1 MNYKTIKSIILFA
14 LVALTQLLNAQ
25 KNDPPFLKYMNHPWV
40 DSVYNSLSAEERVAQ
55 LVWVAAFSNRDLAY
69 EVSLSNLIRKTGIGG
84 IIFFQDQPKRQTE
97 MINYF
102 RQISKVPLMVV
113 TDGEWGLGMRLEG
126 VVKFPF
132 QMTLGAIRN
141 DSMIYYMGKAI
152 AEKL

>member
-1 MNYKTIKSIILFA
+1 
-14 LVALTQLLNAQ
+14 
-25 KNDPPFLKYMNHPWV
+25 
-40 DSVYNSLSAEERVAQ
+40 
-55 LVWVAAFSNRDLAY
+55 
-69 EVSLSNLIRKTGIGG
+69 
-84 IIFFQDQPKRQTE
+84 

-113 TDGEWGLGMRLEG
+113 TDGEWGIGMRLEG
-126 VVKFPF
+126 VVKFPY